1 MTAAAALVTG
11 ASSGLGAEIACA
23 LSAAGWELVLVS
35 RNLRRLEGVARALP
49 TPAHAVELD
58 LADENLGERMEAA
71 LQRVGMDP
79 GRIELLVNNAAL
91 GSLGS
96 FARTD
101 IGRLRTM
108 QRVNVAAPMELSRW
122 IAPYMIR
129 AGRGVICNVASVAA
143 FSPGPLMAEYY
154 ADKAWLRSFGLSLD
168 AELRPHGVAVVTVCP
183 GPFESDFHGRAG
195 IDAARL
201 GELPGAR
208 RVARRTLRSVR
219 RRRSIA
225 AIGLGARVWALVG
238 PRLPWR
244 VSRAVMHALQR
255 RRLEG

>member
-1 MTAAAALVTG
+1 MTAPAALVTG
-11 ASSGLGAEIACA
+11 ASSGLGAEIAFA
-23 LSAAGWELVLVS
+23 LSAGGWELVLVS
-35 RNLRRLEGVARALP
+35 RNVRRLDGVAGALP
-49 TPAHAVELD
+49 TIAHAVELD
-58 LADENLGERMEAA
+58 LADENPGERMEVA
-71 LQRVGMDP
+71 LQRIGMDP
-79 GRIELLVNNAAL
+79 GRIGLLVNNAGV
-91 GSLGS
+91 GSFGP
-96 FARTD
+96 FARTE
-101 IGRLRTM
+101 IGLLRTM
-108 QRVNVAAPMELSRW
+108 QRINVAAPMELSRW

-143 FSPGPLMAEYY
+143 FSPGPRMAEYY

-183 GPFESDFHGRAG
+183 GPFESGFHRRAG

-208 RVARRTLRSVR
+208 RVARRTLRAIR
-219 RRRSIA
+219 RRRPVA
-225 AIGLGARVWALVG
+225 TIGLAAWVWALLG

>member
-1 MTAAAALVTG
+1 MNGAVALVTG
-11 ASSGLGAEIACA
+11 VSSGLGAEIAFA
-23 LSAAGWELVLVS
+23 LSAGGWELVLVS
-35 RNLRRLEGVARALP
+35 RNVRRLRAVAEALP
-49 TPAHAVELD
+49 APAHAVELD
-58 LADENLGERMEAA
+58 LSDAEVGKRLEAA
-71 LQRVGMDP
+71 LRRVEIEP
-79 GRIELLVNNAAL
+79 SRIALLVNNAGV
-91 GSLGS
+91 GSLGP

-101 IGRLRTM
+101 VGHLRTM

-122 IAPYMIR
+122 IAPYMTR

-168 AELRPHGVAVVTVCP
+168 AELRPYGVAVVTVCP

-195 IDAARL
+195 IDATRL
-201 GELPGAR
+201 GTLPGPR
-208 RVARRTLRSVR
+208 RVARRTLRAIR
-219 RRRSIA
+219 RRRPVV
-225 AIGLGARVWALVG
+225 AIGLAARVWALVG

-244 VSRAVMHALQR
+244 VSRAVMHTLQR